1 MEKLVTSI
9 RKLELAKLIDFLNEN
24 PSKKEVLKTLNEDK
38 NKISKQIAKLKE
50 PEKKYSNFDRILF
63 TDKYRSYQKEYRNY
77 EKTKNEMNT
86 ILNDI
91 LSKIKMVETDQEYDD
106 NRKKVVDLIPLI
118 ESAKSVEEIALYTF
132 YGTVDVK
139 SNSKYL
145 LAIILLLSSVNII
158 KKDSDIERVY
168 KGLDNFTIS
177 KKMEDINLEA
187 FIKSLRKAKIDID
200 DGFYQFIVMIM
211 NEKSNCSSVNLLSSF
226 PILKQ
231 LKEDKEVPKNIR
243 VALEMLDDSKNE
255 NRTIHEVGCEIFLKE
270 IFYKIKEN
278 LNV

>member
-1 MEKLVTSI
+1 MEKLVTSV
-9 RKLELAKLIDFLNEN
+9 RKLELNKLMGFLNEN
-24 PSKKEVLKTLNEDK
+24 PSKKEVLKNLNDEK
-38 NKISKQIAKLKE
+38 NKVNKQLSKLKE

-63 TDKYRSYQKEYRNY
+63 TNKYRSYQKEYHNY
-77 EKTKNEMNT
+77 ESKKNE
-86 ILNDI
+86 LNAI
-91 LSKIKMVETDQEYDD
+91 FTEYLNKIKMIETDQEYDN
-106 NRKKVVDLIPLI
+106 NRKKAIDLIPLI
-118 ESAKSVEEIALYTF
+118 EKAKSVEEIAMYTF
-132 YGTVDVK
+132 YGTLDVK

-145 LAIILLLSSVNII
+145 LAIILLLQSVDII

-168 KGLDNFTIS
+168 SGLDIYTINQ
-177 KKMEDINLEA
+177 KLEETNIESL
-187 FIKSLRKAKIDID
+187 IKSLRKVKIDID

-211 NEKSNCSSVNLLSSF
+211 NEQSLCSQINLLTSF

-243 VALEMLDDSKNE
+243 VALEILDDNKNE
-255 NRTIHEVGCEIFLKE
+255 RRTIHEVGCEIFLKE

>member
-1 MEKLVTSI
+1 
-9 RKLELAKLIDFLNEN
+9 
-24 PSKKEVLKTLNEDK
+24 
-38 NKISKQIAKLKE
+38 
-50 PEKKYSNFDRILF
+50 
-63 TDKYRSYQKEYRNY
+63 
-77 EKTKNEMNT
+77 
-86 ILNDI
+86 
-91 LSKIKMVETDQEYDD
+91 
-106 NRKKVVDLIPLI
+106 
-118 ESAKSVEEIALYTF
+118 
-132 YGTVDVK
+132 
-139 SNSKYL
+139 
-145 LAIILLLSSVNII
+145 
-158 KKDSDIERVY
+158 
-168 KGLDNFTIS
+168 
-177 KKMEDINLEA
+177 MEDINLEA

>member
-9 RKLELAKLIDFLNEN
+9 RKLELNKLIDFLNEN
-24 PSKKEVLKTLNEDK
+24 PSKKEVLKNLNEEK
-38 NKISKQIAKLKE
+38 NKIDKQLAKLKE

-63 TDKYRSYQKEYRNY
+63 TDKYRTYQKDYRAY
-77 EKTKNEMNT
+77 EKNKNE
-86 ILNDI
+86 LNAI
-91 LSKIKMVETDQEYDD
+91 SSEYANKIKMIETDQEYDS
-106 NRKKVVDLIPLI
+106 NRQKVIDLIPLV
-118 ESAKSVEEIALYTF
+118 EKATSVEDIAFYTF
-132 YGTVDVK
+132 YGTLDVK
-139 SNSKYL
+139 SDLKYL
-145 LAIILLLSSVNII
+145 LAIILLISSVDII

-168 KGLDNFTIS
+168 KGLDIFKINQ
-177 KKMEDINLEA
+177 KLEDVNLDTL
-187 FIKSLRKAKIDID
+187 IKNLRKAKIDID

-211 NEKSNCSSVNLLSSF
+211 NEKSICSETNLLSSF

-243 VALEMLDDSKNE
+243 VGLEILENNQNE

-278 LNV
+278 SNV